1 MSPQSEFAPF
11 SILPSGVN
19 SAFLCLQFGFNSLKI
34 FYPLAC
40 FLNKDQIV
48 ILWCLFL
55 EHPRSENLKKFTS
68 PENPAPIS
76 SPPGLTK
83 LLPSKLPS
91 KNQMQVPC
99 LQETKTN
106 TKKRPLGWYQW
117 TNLTDSDL
125 FPIA

>member
-1 MSPQSEFAPF
+1 MFPQSEFAPF
-11 SILPSGVN
+11 SILPSGMN
-19 SAFLCLQFGFNSLKI
+19 SVFLCLQFGFNSLKL

-55 EHPRSENLKKFTS
+55 EHPRSENLQKFTK

-76 SPPGLTK
+76 SPPGLMK

-91 KNQMQVPC
+91 KNQMQVHVYC
-99 LQETKTN
+99 AGDHSGQGSSKGFYDKIL
-106 TKKRPLGWYQW
+106 LASA
-117 TNLTDSDL
+117 LAL
-125 FPIA
+125 